1 MKKIVNAKV
10 ITPYRF
16 LEGYEVAYENS
27 KIVKIDK
34 KIEGCSEIIDAGGM
48 MLSPGFIDLHVHG
61 GGGYSFVEESDKAI
75 RHALNEVVQH
85 GVTAV
90 MPSHMVP
97 VKALGDIFA
106 EIMKEETGPEI
117 LGMHSECID
126 WIYIYG
132 EPFNEGKPVPDYDV
146 AVCEKMLE
154 EIPALKRVGIDPC
167 IKGAADI
174 TRYFVSK
181 GVTVSI
187 SHCGPADYEQVMR
200 CVEAGANSATHLYT
214 GMFGFYRD
222 ENTGERFPGL
232 IEDCLTEPD
241 LCAEVI
247 GNGRHLTG
255 KMLDLIYQNK
265 GVNGMFL
272 VTDAASRKEPFE
284 EGEPMVVPN
293 RLPNRIS
300 IKTMAPLD
308 YIVQQTY
315 KCSNIPLIDVIRMA
329 TLTPAQVIN
338 VDDHKGKICE
348 GYDADFVL
356 LDDKLC
362 VKGVIARGKTCKSL
376 D

>member
-1 MKKIVNAKV
+1 MQL
-10 ITPYRF
+10 T
-16 LEGYEVAYENS
+16 
-27 KIVKIDK
+27 
-34 KIEGCSEIIDAGGM
+34 
-48 MLSPGFIDLHVHG
+48 
-61 GGGYSFVEESDKAI
+61 
-75 RHALNEVVQH
+75 
-85 GVTAV
+85 
-90 MPSHMVP
+90 
-97 VKALGDIFA
+97 
-106 EIMKEETGPEI
+106 
-117 LGMHSECID
+117 CIQ
-126 WIYIYG
+126 
-132 EPFNEGKPVPDYDV
+132 
-146 AVCEKMLE
+146 AC
-154 EIPALKRVGIDPC
+154 
-167 IKGAADI
+167 
-174 TRYFVSK
+174 
-181 GVTVSI
+181 
-187 SHCGPADYEQVMR
+187 
-200 CVEAGANSATHLYT
+200 
-214 GMFGFYRD
+214 FGFYRD

-362 VKGVIARGKTCKSL
+362 VKGVIARGKNL
-376 D
+376 